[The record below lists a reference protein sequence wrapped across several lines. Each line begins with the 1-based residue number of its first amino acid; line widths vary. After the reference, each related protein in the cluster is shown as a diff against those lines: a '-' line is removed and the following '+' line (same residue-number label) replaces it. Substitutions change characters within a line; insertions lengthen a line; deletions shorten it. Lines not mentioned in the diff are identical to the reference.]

1 LTVGVPEINLDTWG
15 LRYVKKKNGKSEYD
29 KLDTSESV
37 FAGGTALGDK
47 PSTNTKKPTAHP
59 TSTTSGLSPS
69 GSPSNLSV
77 SDLDLATADPSG
89 RQNDSSGDTT
99 GRYSSGGKKVGEQT
113 HEHPAGDPSQF
124 QLKEPAKPTHGT
136 KRGEGATHGVD
147 THATRQFSEPSGQAL
162 TAGTKKKPVTTSAGL
177 EGSKQTHTGS
187 KGYNYATD
195 PPKSRG
201 GHTLIPAK
209 QGEGSSAKPSKYIQ
223 RASLDLSI
231 IKCKLLKM
239 KTKKHDFIEENKP
252 TRPAYRKDDDDDDK
266 KEDKEKSDR
275 CVSCGQKT
283 RTEKTP
289 NQTPEGEAKIDTKE
303 RHDDVV
309 EKAIELIN
317 EAYDEMK
324 SSSFKKLKPVYEGDT
339 KEAKKAKEAKKE
351 GAMTD
356 EDWEAEAKVSF
367 GKDPKTGKAKKP
379 EPLPEGFPYH
389 KEDKKEAK
397 KEGDGGSA
405 TTSDVGVAN
414 FVYSDV
420 EEKKKQDEGED
431 NKYQQG
437 KNTMYNS
444 PHSEAG
450 IQDKEITPHPNP
462 AKGKHTK
469 DTKYFSQTGEELGR
483 GKEGR
488 KLQEAD
494 SKTD

>member
-1 LTVGVPEINLDTWG
+1 
-15 LRYVKKKNGKSEYD
+15 
-29 KLDTSESV
+29 
-37 FAGGTALGDK
+37 
-47 PSTNTKKPTAHP
+47 
-59 TSTTSGLSPS
+59 
-69 GSPSNLSV
+69 
-77 SDLDLATADPSG
+77 
-89 RQNDSSGDTT
+89 
-99 GRYSSGGKKVGEQT
+99 
-113 HEHPAGDPSQF
+113 
-124 QLKEPAKPTHGT
+124 
-136 KRGEGATHGVD
+136 
-147 THATRQFSEPSGQAL
+147 
-162 TAGTKKKPVTTSAGL
+162 
-177 EGSKQTHTGS
+177 
-187 KGYNYATD
+187 
-195 PPKSRG
+195 
-201 GHTLIPAK
+201 
-209 QGEGSSAKPSKYIQ
+209 
-223 RASLDLSI
+223 
-231 IKCKLLKM
+231 M

-339 KEAKKAKEAKKE
+339 KEAKKVDVESDTENEAGVNLKNVIGNLKEDTKEAKKGDDDDDYDVDKE
-351 GAMTD
+351 ISDANEEFGDDDGDSCPTCGKPHKVVTS
-356 EDWEAEAKVSF
+356 EDIENIGRRKS
-367 GKDPKTGKAKKP
+367 D
-379 EPLPEGFPYH
+379 
-389 KEDKKEAK
+389 
-397 KEGDGGSA
+397 GSA
-405 TTSDVGVAN
+405 TTSTVGVAN

-431 NKYQQG
+431 KKYQQG

-462 AKGKHTK
+462 ATGKHTK
-469 DTKYFSQTGEELGR
+469 DTKYFGQAGEDLGR
-483 GKEGR
+483 GKKGR

-494 SKTD
+494 LKTDVDGMRKISEHYK